1 MPPLFSPATLASCD
15 ILVVDDDAALRS
27 VLTNFL
33 QRFGYVV
40 QSAKDGRAA
49 LKMLSKMRVQLV
61 ITDLFMPE
69 CDGFELILQL
79 RKTSPEMKILAIS
92 GDGLSDLDVFMGAVR
107 QLGVHHTLK
116 KPFTL
121 AEIAAIVKQAI
132 GEAL

>member
-1 MPPLFSPATLASCD
+1 MHPLFSPDTLTSCD
-15 ILVVDDDAALRS
+15 ILVVDDDATLRS
-27 VLTNFL
+27 VLTDFL

-49 LKMLSKMRVQLV
+49 LKMLGQMRVRLV

-69 CDGFELILQL
+69 CDGFELILRL
-79 RKTSPEMKILAIS
+79 RKEAPELEILAIS

-107 QLGVHHTLK
+107 QLGVRQTLK

-121 AEIAAIVKQAI
+121 TELATIVKQVI